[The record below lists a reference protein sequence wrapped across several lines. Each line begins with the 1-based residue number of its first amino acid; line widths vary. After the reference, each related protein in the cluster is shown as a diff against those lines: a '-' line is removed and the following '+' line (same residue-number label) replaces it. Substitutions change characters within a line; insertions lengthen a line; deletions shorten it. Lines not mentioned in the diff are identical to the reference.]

1 MSGSNLKDVRTK
13 ICQSIAFLL
22 HFYCSQLLSYLCQ
35 KCKKKLGVTDFVLEK
50 KHVENY
56 LDFEKLVHVIQHG
69 LQGFLVK
76 NIDGES
82 MEANNVSHIL

>member
-1 MSGSNLKDVRTK
+1 M
-13 ICQSIAFLL
+13 Q
-22 HFYCSQLLSYLCQ
+22 
-35 KCKKKLGVTDFVLEK
+35 KKLGVTDFVLEK